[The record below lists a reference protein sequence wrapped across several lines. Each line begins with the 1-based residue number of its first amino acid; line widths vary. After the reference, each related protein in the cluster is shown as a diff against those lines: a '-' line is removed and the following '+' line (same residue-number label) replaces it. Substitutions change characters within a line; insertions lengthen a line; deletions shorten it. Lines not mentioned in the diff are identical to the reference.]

1 MDLEKIGKFI
11 AESRKAKNIT
21 QQELAE
27 KLGVSD
33 RTIGNWETGR
43 NMPDVSL
50 FKPLCSELDITLNDL
65 LSGEKVQEKEE
76 KEKFEEN
83 IVKTIDYSNKKV
95 KRIKIVYLSGGII
108 ISLILSIL
116 MILFGIDVIRMR
128 NNEPVLFST
137 WGFKYAPPINI
148 DDVNIASVIK
158 NYLTTEDEKNNY
170 YEGEKSFVA
179 MHIYL
184 ITEDLN
190 NRYYVYAWVLQEK
203 YYLENEEVVRDTS
216 TSIPYKFALVKED
229 DKFIVKDYDIP
240 RDGSYYV
247 KDMKHIFPNS
257 VLKDMDSIHTD
268 GTIERLSL
276 NYIFINKS
284 KPLVCVKITL

>member
-33 RTIGNWETGR
+33 RTIGNWENGR
-43 NMPDVSL
+43 NMPDLSL
-50 FKPLCSELDITLNDL
+50 FKPLCNELGITLNDL
-65 LSGEKVQEKEE
+65 MSGEKVKEKEYQ
-76 KEKFEEN
+76 EKFEEN
-83 IVKTIDYSNKKV
+83 IVNTIDYSNKKV
-95 KRIKIVYLSGGII
+95 KKVKLICLLGAISVGLILLI
-108 ISLILSIL
+108 ISV
-116 MILFGIDVIRMR
+116 LFGIDIIRMR
-128 NNEPVLFST
+128 NNELVLFST

-148 DDVNIASVIK
+148 DDVNIENVIK
-158 NYLTTEDEKNNY
+158 NYLISEDEKNNY
-170 YEGEKSFVA
+170 YENEKSFVA
-179 MHIYL
+179 MRIYL

-190 NRYYVYAWVLQEK
+190 NKYYVYAWVLQEK
-203 YYLENEEVVRDTS
+203 YYLENNALVRDTS
-216 TSIPYKFALVKED
+216 TSIPYKFELVKED
-229 DKFIVKDYDIP
+229 NKFIVNDYDIP

-257 VLKDMDSIHTD
+257 VLRDMDSINTD

-276 NYIFINKS
+276 EIQNEVNLYFHK
-284 KPLVCVKITL
+284 

>member
-1 MDLEKIGKFI
+1 MKGARNMDLEKIGKFI

-33 RTIGNWETGR
+33 RTIGNWENGR

-83 IVKTIDYSNKKV
+83 IVNTIDYSNKKV
-95 KRIKIVYLSGGII
+95 KRIKIVYLSGAVI

-158 NYLTTEDEKNNY
+158 NYLTTEDEKKIIMKAKN
-170 YEGEKSFVA
+170 
-179 MHIYL
+179 L
-184 ITEDLN
+184 
-190 NRYYVYAWVLQEK
+190 LQ
-203 YYLENEEVVRDTS
+203 LC
-216 TSIPYKFALVKED
+216 
-229 DKFIVKDYDIP
+229 
-240 RDGSYYV
+240 
-247 KDMKHIFPNS
+247 
-257 VLKDMDSIHTD
+257 
-268 GTIERLSL
+268 
-276 NYIFINKS
+276 IFI
-284 KPLVCVKITL
+284 